1 MIRLRLGPIRLRLGP
16 LSSPARTWTTL
27 VFLSAIGLLA
37 GCDGDDVVAP
47 ISTPPTVQGVVT
59 ASTTG
64 DPIAGAEVSIG
75 AASVTTGLDG
85 RFELTNLATG
95 PATLRCITAGFEDF
109 ETDITVSSG
118 KMTRNISLSPA
129 EGPEPPSAGPAAI
142 VIVSGN
148 DQETKANL
156 RLDEPLVVRVT
167 DEQGHGVASIPVEWK
182 VTSGSGSWS
191 CSGDDCLLSDGNG
204 LAQVS
209 FYPRSVGTTTVTAS
223 VAGLQASPATFTV
236 EVRGLVI
243 WIGAS
248 RNWGFAIY
256 PDHVTVP
263 VGTTIEWWSEPS
275 YSITS
280 TSVPPGGES
289 FASGVLGSS
298 KRFEFVP
305 VVAGTWEYRVREYD
319 AEMPNGGAEGVAT
332 ITVE

>member
-1 MIRLRLGPIRLRLGP
+1 MLRLAPP
-16 LSSPARTWTTL
+16 ASSARTRLAL
-27 VFLSAIGLLA
+27 VVLLAIGPLA
-37 GCDGDDVVAP
+37 GCEGEDVVAP
-47 ISTPPTVQGVVT
+47 ITTPPTVQGVVT

-64 DPIAGAEVSIG
+64 EPIAGAVVSIG

-85 RFELTNLATG
+85 RFELTNLAAG
-95 PATLRCITAGFEDF
+95 QATLRCIAAGFEDS
-109 ETDITVSSG
+109 ETDITVPSG
-118 KMTRNISLSPA
+118 SMTRNISLSPA
-129 EGPEPPSAGPAAI
+129 EGPEPPPTGPAAI

-156 RLDEPLVVRVT
+156 RLDRPLVVRVT

-182 VTSGSGSWS
+182 VTSGSGSS
-191 CSGDDCLLSDGNG
+191 YCRGDDCLVSDGNG
-204 LAQVS
+204 LAQV
-209 FYPRSVGTTTVTAS
+209 FFVPRSVGTTTVTAS

-236 EVRGLVI
+236 EARDLVI

-248 RNWGFAIY
+248 RNWWFAIY

-263 VGTTIEWWSEPS
+263 VGTTIEWWSEPA

-289 FASGVLGSS
+289 FASGELGSS
-298 KRFEFVP
+298 ERFEFVP
-305 VVAGTWEYRVREYD
+305 LVAGTWEYRVREYD
-319 AEMPNGGAEGVAT
+319 AEMPNGGAEGFAT